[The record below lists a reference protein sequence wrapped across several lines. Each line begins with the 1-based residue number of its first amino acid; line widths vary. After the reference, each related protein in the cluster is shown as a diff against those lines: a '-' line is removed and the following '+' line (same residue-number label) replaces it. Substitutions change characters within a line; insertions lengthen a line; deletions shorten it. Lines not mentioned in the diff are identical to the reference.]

1 MTNTKIVTRAKN
13 EISTGLNN
21 PRQFI
26 LAIVQ
31 VDGESGLPHYVISP
45 LQKEL
50 DFGVTSVNYD
60 LDDVL
65 ARAERPI

>member
-1 MTNTKIVTRAKN
+1 M
-13 EISTGLNN
+13 GLNK

-31 VDGESGLPHYVISP
+31 VDGEPGLPHYVISP

-50 DFGVTSVNYD
+50 DFGVTSLNYD
-60 LDDVL
+60 LDDLL